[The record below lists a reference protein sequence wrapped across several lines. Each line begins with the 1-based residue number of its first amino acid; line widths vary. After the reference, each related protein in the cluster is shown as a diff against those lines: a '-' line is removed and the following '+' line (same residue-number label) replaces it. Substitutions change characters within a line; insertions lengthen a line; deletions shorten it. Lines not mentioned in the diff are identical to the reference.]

1 MPAPRLS
8 ALPSRAAVSVLVASA
23 TLLAAADARA
33 ACSLCPIDDFEA
45 GGFSLLG
52 PTLGWGYVS
61 IPGYASHA
69 IAPLRGI
76 RLDSTGDGATLIP
89 GTSIDDY
96 VAVTVSHSSSAS
108 LRWDWSLPTDLTSG
122 GTVDCIDLV
131 VSGSAGQQ
139 IDLVIG
145 DGGGGSATQPRFLV
159 GTDGPETVTWSLASF
174 PTDSVDVTWANSIQL
189 SFSDPSSGTTTY
201 QAYDLRFG
209 KAGTGAADFQGLF
222 IATQTPPV
230 PTPPLRFNVLDAI
243 TSQSLWEARVSI
255 ANALT
260 DAQTVPPMDWTWSQ
274 TQIPGYDVAE
284 MTLQWNDP
292 DVVET
297 DFDVS
302 IDAAVPGGLSGQIDA
317 YPPDPAYTA
326 ESIALYFPVMTF
338 DALGTPTGSSNTWLT
353 FNFDDQQLGSLEF
366 QGVTVTENVLGPSL
380 TDGFT
385 LHFRM
390 AYSGMNTPDYQ
401 FPLFHATWISDWT
414 AQTAT
419 AAVAE
424 VPVGREPLRLTAA
437 PSVTR
442 AETEIRSSRPF
453 ERATRVLVHDVT
465 GRLVRSLP
473 AVPGASAVR
482 WDGRTGDG
490 LSAAA
495 GVYFVR
501 LADGSA
507 VATRVV
513 KVATR

>member
-1 MPAPRLS
+1 VRTPRFPVF
-8 ALPSRAAVSVLVASA
+8 PSRALAAVLMASA
-23 TLLAAADARA
+23 TLLVAADARA
-33 ACSLCPIDDFEA
+33 ICPLCPIDDFEA

-52 PTLGWGYVS
+52 PTFGYVYAP

-69 IAPLRGI
+69 IAPQRGI
-76 RLDSTGDGATLIP
+76 YLLSLGNEATLVP
-89 GTSIDDY
+89 GTSVDDY
-96 VAVTVSHSSSAS
+96 VSLTVTQLSWVSF
-108 LRWDWSLPTDLTSG
+108 LWEWSLPTDLTSG
-122 GTVDCIDLV
+122 GAVDCIDLV

-145 DGGGGSATQPRFLV
+145 DGGGGYATVPRFLV
-159 GTDGPETVTWSLASF
+159 GTDGPEKVTWGLASF
-174 PTDSVDVTWANSIQL
+174 PTDSVDVTQADRIQL
-189 SFSDPSSGTTTY
+189 FFSDPPSGSTTY
-201 QAYDLRFG
+201 QVYDLRFG
-209 KAGTGAADFQGLF
+209 KAATGAADFQGFF

-243 TSQSLWEARVSI
+243 TSQPLWEARVAI
-255 ANALT
+255 ADALT

-274 TQIPGYDVAE
+274 TQIPGFDVAE

-292 DVVET
+292 DIFET
-297 DFDVS
+297 EFDVS
-302 IDAAVPGGLSGQIDA
+302 FEAAVPGGLSGQIDA
-317 YPPDPAYTA
+317 YPPNPVYTA

-338 DALGTPTGSSNTWLT
+338 DALGTPTGSSNTWVT
-353 FNFDDQQLGSLEF
+353 FDFDDQQLGSLEF
-366 QGVTVTENVLGPSL
+366 QGVTVMENVLVPGV

-401 FPLFHATWISDWT
+401 FPLLHATWISDWT

-419 AAVAE
+419 AAMAE
-424 VPVGREPLRLTAA
+424 SPVGGGALRLTAV
-437 PSVTR
+437 PSITR
-442 AETEIRSSRPF
+442 GETEIRSSRPF
-453 ERATRVLVHDVT
+453 ERATRLLVHDVT

-473 AVPGASAVR
+473 AAPGVSAVR

-490 LSAAA
+490 LSAAS

-507 VATRVV
+507 AATRVV
-513 KVATR
+513 KIATR